1 MPTLWVGQSIREETE
16 SGVGVS
22 TWLSLG
28 SWRAPWPASHELSPI
43 TVSANGLQPMGLDVS
58 ESPRMGLNERT

>member
-1 MPTLWVGQSIREETE
+1 MVLADVPRLWVGQSIREETE

-22 TWLSLG
+22 NWLSLG

-43 TVSANGLQPMGLDVS
+43 TLSAQWAAADGPGVVCGD
-58 ESPRMGLNERT
+58 GA